1 MWHPKAVRQQL
12 KSRRSSDCTQDWAI
26 FSEYE
31 LNKWQSHECFPS
43 ITPGTPFSAIILL
56 SEVTRALC
64 SRINQEA
71 PHTSCAQMGHWMAIT
86 FQNKVP
92 SKGPTCLKEQT
103 VQRACIF
110 SIIKWHPLQHPYLGS
125 PVDRRAWQATV
136 PGVTESDMTGRTS
149 THAHNSRRVYY
160 SIFKHKKEMMCVTV
174 GHSFLELLRLMPCQT
189 TLGKSR

>member
-12 KSRRSSDCTQDWAI
+12 KSRRSSDSTQDWAI

-92 SKGPTCLKEQT
+92 SKGPTYLKEQT

-110 SIIKWHPLQHPYLGS
+110 SNNKMAPTPASLP
-125 PVDRRAWQATV
+125 
-136 PGVTESDMTGRTS
+136 
-149 THAHNSRRVYY
+149 
-160 SIFKHKKEMMCVTV
+160 
-174 GHSFLELLRLMPCQT
+174 
-189 TLGKSR
+189 GKSRGQKSLAGYSPRGHRVGHDRANKHTCA